1 MSCLPNKSGIELVN
15 FSLAWSVFQNSTYIL
30 ILKLISKWI
39 RKIHLSHRDVNF
51 RSLLG
56 SQSHHCLYPYPCLK
70 KNTTENKCNL
80 VAIRLL
86 QVEIE
91 IRFIVEWFGVGKGPV
106 DKWSIEELLTLKFIE
121 TFFLLKRLW
130 LEGDF
135 SVCFKCILLW
145 TPPPPPQL

>member
-1 MSCLPNKSGIELVN
+1 MNQLKSQSNSLIKLLEL
-15 FSLAWSVFQNSTYIL
+15 LRALHMTMYIK
-30 ILKLISKWI
+30 IYSKLIQFLCTST
-39 RKIHLSHRDVNF
+39 
-51 RSLLG
+51 
-56 SQSHHCLYPYPCLK
+56 
-70 KNTTENKCNL
+70 NTTENKCNL

-130 LEGDF
+130 L
-135 SVCFKCILLW
+135 
-145 TPPPPPQL
+145 

>member
-1 MSCLPNKSGIELVN
+1 MVI
-15 FSLAWSVFQNSTYIL
+15 AYI
-30 ILKLISKWI
+30 
-39 RKIHLSHRDVNF
+39 
-51 RSLLG
+51 
-56 SQSHHCLYPYPCLK
+56 PTPALK
-70 KNTTENKCNL
+70 KKVTENKCNL

-130 LEGDF
+130 LSGDW
-135 SVCFKCILLW
+135 SVCFKCILLPTT
-145 TPPPPPQL
+145 TPPPALDQGFLTTNVPQILAGW